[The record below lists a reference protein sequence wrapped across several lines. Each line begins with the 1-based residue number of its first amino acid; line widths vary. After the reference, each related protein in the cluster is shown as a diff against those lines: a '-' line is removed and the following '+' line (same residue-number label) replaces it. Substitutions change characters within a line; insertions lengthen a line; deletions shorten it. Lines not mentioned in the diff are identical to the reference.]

1 MFAALISPDDCRWSR
16 VLARVPHDVY
26 HVPEYTA
33 LAAKHEGGMPI
44 AFYAESAGREMLCPL
59 LLREVPQHLG
69 ATADWRDITSPYGYP
84 GPLIT
89 APPDAHWVDDSFAA
103 FKELARRTGLISAF
117 VRLHPLVGLSAE
129 AVAAHGIVVYHGP
142 VVYIDLTK
150 PPKQLEAETR
160 ENHRRDIARLHKL
173 GFVARV
179 DDWSLYNS
187 FRALYRSTMQRVAAA
202 KFYLFSDTYFQEV
215 RHALEH
221 RLHFCVVVAPNGDL
235 AAAGLF
241 TETDGI
247 VEYHLG
253 GSAEPYLRHAA
264 SKLMFYTIRQW
275 AHASGYRTL
284 NLGGGVG
291 GQPGPLLNFKA
302 GFSRSR
308 APYYTLRVV
317 FDAARYAHLTRLWRE
332 RAECPAPPIAGFFPD
347 YRQALHPAEI
357 GVGVQQPQQ
366 DSVLSSNAPGT
377 PSGLLGQEFTGIG

>member
-33 LAAKHEGGMPI
+33 LAAKHEGGVPM

-59 LLREVPQHLG
+59 LLREVPQDLE
-69 ATADWRDITSPYGYP
+69 ATADVRDLTSPYGYP

-89 APPDAHWVDDSFAA
+89 APHDAQWVDDSFAA

-150 PPKQLEAETR
+150 PPKQLDAETR

-173 GFVARV
+173 GFAARV

-187 FRALYRSTMQRVAAA
+187 FRSLYRSTMQRVAAA
-202 KFYLFSDTYFQEV
+202 KFYFFSDTYFEEV
-215 RHALEH
+215 RHALKH
-221 RLHFCVVVAPNGDL
+221 CLHFCVVVAPNGDL

-241 TETDGI
+241 TQTDGI

-264 SKLMFYTIRQW
+264 SKLMFYAIRQW
-275 AHASGYRTL
+275 ARASGYRLL

-302 GFSRSR
+302 GFSRLR
-308 APYYTLRVV
+308 APYHTLRVV
-317 FDAARYAHLTRLWRE
+317 FDTARYEQLTRLWRA
-332 RAECPAPPIAGFFPD
+332 RAEDFAPSITGFFPD
-347 YRQALHPAEI
+347 YRQPLQRSEI
-357 GVGVQQPQQ
+357 SLAIQQPQ
-366 DSVLSSNAPGT
+366 
-377 PSGLLGQEFTGIG
+377 